1 MRAWAA
7 AAAVALLA
15 ATGPGLAPRS
25 PAAWRP
31 LFAADFSDP
40 LVPPECAPFD
50 APHTAPAASYYRP
63 DEVRVAGGV
72 LHLSLRRRD
81 FGGRPYT
88 SGGIGCVRL
97 AQTYG
102 RYEFHAKVPPGD
114 PRRRT
119 RRRRRRAQAVR
130 PAFADPAAL
139 GRLRGEHRGCP
150 YRPPGRGD
158 RAAGRVRRRLGARV
172 RLRRRRT
179 AGGPRPHQR
188 RWACAGVAGGRRRG
202 GRPAAGPGR
211 VRPDPA

>member
-102 RYEFHAKVPPGD
+102 RYEFHAKVPPGAGLNSYLTLTAD
-114 PRRRT
+114 SDDQPT
-119 RRRRRRAQAVR
+119 RVEILARPGDERLYLSNGGTSVASPGGYSAAFHTYAVEWTPDGVR
-130 PAFADPAAL
+130 VDVD
-139 GRLRGEHRGCP
+139 GE
-150 YRPPGRGD
+150 
-158 RAAGRVRRRLGARV
+158 RRLSDRHSPT
-172 RLRRRRT
+172 R
-179 AGGPRPHQR
+179 PR
-188 RWACAGVAGGRRRG
+188 WVGFAVS
-202 GRPAAGPGR
+202 
-211 VRPDPA
+211 